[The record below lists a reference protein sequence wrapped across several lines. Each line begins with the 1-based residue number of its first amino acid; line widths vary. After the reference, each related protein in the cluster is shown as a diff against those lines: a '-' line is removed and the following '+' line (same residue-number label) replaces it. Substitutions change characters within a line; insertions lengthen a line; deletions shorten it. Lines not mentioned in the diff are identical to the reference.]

1 MSDEVFRLSYV
12 PAGSF
17 FYMISRTTFM
27 THTFQSNFPDLS
39 RKVYFLYDA
48 LNKKLLESFL
58 RCLPDIDRCLI
69 KGALDNLDS
78 VDENEIHAFSNLR
91 LRVFPSKDN
100 LRSLWLSWHA
110 MNLIIKKP
118 SFVTLCWFPFLRCH
132 LKPLMG
138 KLEYRY
144 KQSIYSH
151 HQKNSEFARFPKGNV
166 MKL

>member
-1 MSDEVFRLSYV
+1 M
-12 PAGSF
+12 
-17 FYMISRTTFM
+17 
-27 THTFQSNFPDLS
+27 
-39 RKVYFLYDA
+39 
-48 LNKKLLESFL
+48 

-91 LRVFPSKDN
+91 LSVSFQRQLKKLVVE
-100 LRSLWLSWHA
+100 LARHEL
-110 MNLIIKKP
+110 IKKP

-166 MKL
+166 EGREGNS